1 MRSIRFYRK
10 REYLHE
16 HSYKIPISGFSNIFT
31 NFAPISGF
39 YYNRYFKKF
48 IFCMW
53 MVHMPF
59 QITKICTPRHAFFY
73 YFQMFI
79 LIEERIL
86 MSTILVFEQMMV
98 ILLLMLVGALT
109 QKIKKIDQSQQQLLS
124 WLVVNV
130 FNPALSISSVLSN
143 DAPGNL
149 TYIAYTFWIAILM
162 YGSFILLGKIV
173 TRWIKD
179 PYESVIWQC
188 IINFPNV
195 GFIGIPVVRGLL
207 GSEYVI
213 YVACFGLVFNVLFYT
228 YGLSLIKDRDH
239 SYKQIF
245 NIGTLS
251 SVCALVL
258 FLFNIRLPYVCAQT
272 LNYLGEVSIALP
284 LMITGMTLAQEK
296 DLKKMILDGKMYG
309 FTFVKMVI
317 LPLIAGIFMR
327 MAHVPQDLQVV
338 SLLMFGM
345 PIANL
350 PLIVLA
356 EKGWPTQLCSEGII
370 LTTILSV
377 VTIPLVFMIY
387 DWVLL

>member
-1 MRSIRFYRK
+1 
-10 REYLHE
+10 
-16 HSYKIPISGFSNIFT
+16 
-31 NFAPISGF
+31 
-39 YYNRYFKKF
+39 
-48 IFCMW
+48 
-53 MVHMPF
+53 
-59 QITKICTPRHAFFY
+59 
-73 YFQMFI
+73 
-79 LIEERIL
+79 

-98 ILLLMLVGALT
+98 ILLLMLVGAIT
-109 QKIKKIDQSQQQLLS
+109 QKIKQIDQSQQQLLS

-130 FNPALSISSVLSN
+130 FNPALSISSVLSS
-143 DAPGNL
+143 DASGNL
-149 TYIAYTFWIAILM
+149 TYIAYTFGIAILM
-162 YGSFILLGKIV
+162 YGSFILLGKLF
-173 TRWIKD
+173 TCRIKD
-179 PYESVIWQC
+179 SHESVIWQFM
-188 IINFPNV
+188 IDFPNV

-207 GSEYVI
+207 GPEYVI

-228 YGLSLIKDRDH
+228 YGLSLIKDSSH

-251 SVCALVL
+251 SICALVL
-258 FLFNIRLPYVCAQT
+258 FLGNIRLPYVCAQT

-296 DLKKMILDGKMYG
+296 DLKKMFLDGKMYG

-317 LPLIAGIFMR
+317 LPLIAGIFMM